1 MMGLSNFR
9 WRAGALIKRRT
20 VKMAVTAT
28 NIAERN
34 GANSLMKALT
44 FMSPLELF

>member
-1 MMGLSNFR
+1 MIGPSNFK
-9 WRAGALIKRRT
+9 WRPLVKRRI

-34 GANSLMKALT
+34 GANALRKVLT
-44 FMSPLELF
+44 FITPLTPF